1 MFVMQFRDAAEVVTY
16 VTGKTRSTFYR
27 ELYGLRPE
35 DPALRIESKEQWE
48 SLPFLTKTDLLAK
61 SLTERS
67 FIPLSEIDH
76 LRVSSG
82 TSGKGV
88 LFSPRTHVRDM
99 DYRLTYHNF
108 ENAFMAFTTPMM
120 PHWHELFQKEHGH
133 LPRVIAFDPANPSA
147 SVRLAQAAG
156 VDGISV
162 FIFHVTAIGEEMKRL
177 DFAHQIRLLEVTG
190 EMCTRAQFEYMR
202 DTFPN
207 ATIVQSYNSS
217 EVEDA
222 HIGIPCRPITGEE
235 PLAVYHPKHT
245 HYLELIDPETGTVVE
260 PRTGAEGD
268 LAITAYPSEPSAFP
282 LIRFRIGDTV
292 RVVEEK
298 CPHDTWSFTVLG
310 RTEMDFLK
318 IPGGVLRAD
327 EIERV
332 LRTMPDEVSDRFE
345 IHCSEKASANGPLLS
360 PLLLVELRKSV
371 NLSVLAA
378 RIAQAVRVSAQMTYA
393 DGVAQGRYAAI
404 VCEGFQ
410 PSLSA
415 KTKRI
420 LHS

>member
-1 MFVMQFRDAAEVVTY
+1 MQFRDAAEVVTY
-16 VTGKTRSTFYR
+16 VTGETRSIFYR

-35 DPALRIESKEQWE
+35 NSALRIESKEQWE
-48 SLPFLTKTDLLAK
+48 ALPFLTKTDLLAK
-61 SLTERS
+61 SLAERS

-88 LFSPRTHVRDM
+88 LFSPRTHVRNM
-99 DYRLTYHNF
+99 DYRLKYHTF

-133 LPRVIAFDPANPSA
+133 LPRVIAYDPANPVA
-147 SVRLAQAAG
+147 SVRLAQSAG
-156 VDGISV
+156 VDGMSV
-162 FIFHVTAIGEEMKRL
+162 FIFHITAIGEEMKRL
-177 DFAHQIRLLEVTG
+177 GFAQHIRLLEVTG

-202 DTFPN
+202 DTFPH

-235 PLAVYHPKHT
+235 PLAVYHPKET
-245 HYLELIDPETGTVVE
+245 HYLEIVNPETGALVE
-260 PRTGAEGD
+260 PKAGAEGD
-268 LAITAYPSEPSAFP
+268 LAITAYPGEPSAFP

-292 RVVEEK
+292 RVVEEQ
-298 CPHDTWSFTVLG
+298 CPHGSWSFTVLG

-332 LRTMPDEVSDRFE
+332 LRTMPSEVSDRFE
-345 IHCSEKASANGPLLS
+345 IYCSEKATSKGPLLS
-360 PLLLVELRKSV
+360 PLLRVELKKSTD
-371 NLSVLAA
+371 LSALAT
-378 RIAQAVRVSAQMTYA
+378 RISQALRVSARMTYA
-393 DGVAQGRYAAI
+393 DGVAEGRYTAI
-404 VCEGFQ
+404 ICEAFQ
-410 PSLSA
+410 PALGA

-420 LHS
+420 IHS